1 MASQVKVATTRF
13 IEMPAEGV
21 LAVVVRI
28 DNKEYEVPF
37 RTMTGREL
45 KSLLPTDTGSE
56 VDLYEVA
63 QGGDILVQNELIYAL
78 ADGMNFFTAPSYWS

>member
-1 MASQVKVATTRF
+1 MAAQ
-13 IEMPAEGV
+13 GV
-21 LAVVVRI
+21 LGVIVRI

-45 KSLLPTDTGSE
+45 KSLLASESGSE

-78 ADGMNFFTAPSYWS
+78 ADGMSFFTAPAYWS

>member
-1 MASQVKVATTRF
+1 MARVKVAAARV
-13 IEMPAEGV
+13 IEMPVEGV
-21 LAVVVRI
+21 TAVVVRI

-63 QGGDILVQNELIYAL
+63 QSGDILVQNELIYAL
-78 ADGMNFFTAPSYWS
+78 ADGMNFFTAPSYLS